1 MSIDTETFARYARAE
16 KDLCQ
21 KAGAAMSKIIKEV
34 EESHGLKIAEMRVT
48 VDHSHLSNSWPV
60 ANYVIVREHQGTPSD
75 SVGNIEQSL
84 DKWLVHS
91 ARLHHNQSY

>member
-34 EESHGLKIAEMRVT
+34 EESHGLKIAEMRPWT
-48 VDHSHLSNSWPV
+48 IRISQT
-60 ANYVIVREHQGTPSD
+60 AGPS
-75 SVGNIEQSL
+75 
-84 DKWLVHS
+84 
-91 ARLHHNQSY
+91 RTM